1 MTHVDRLPAEIRSPE
16 PGRVALVTG
25 GNSGIGLAVARQL
38 LDRDVTVWIGSR
50 DVEKGQRAAR
60 DLGSGVRVVQL
71 DVTDTSSVA
80 AAVNQVGELD
90 ILVNSAGVN
99 PGGEDVAGTTV
110 DQLRTAYET
119 NVFGLV
125 AVTQGFLPAL
135 ARSAHPRVV
144 NVSSGTGS
152 LTWSSGPNPQ
162 FDSQRAQGGGVA
174 YRSSKT
180 AVNAVTLLTA
190 QALGERTKVNALAP
204 GLRRTNLI
212 AGMSVGGDPGE
223 AATGAVRLALLPDAG
238 PTGALWSWD
247 GTRVPW

>member
-162 FDSQRAQGGGVA
+162 FDWQRAQGGGVA

-180 AVNAVTLLTA
+180 AGQRCHPA
-190 QALGERTKVNALAP
+190 
-204 GLRRTNLI
+204 
-212 AGMSVGGDPGE
+212 
-223 AATGAVRLALLPDAG
+223 
-238 PTGALWSWD
+238 D
-247 GTRVPW
+247 GTGPGRAHQGQRAGTRASPHEPHRRHVCRRRPRRGCYRSGPAGTAA